1 MYFLG
6 KNLIIGNMYNKGVT
20 LIITRKKLSF
30 RKHFICPIQ
39 EFLEI
44 KCKYFTI
51 LNNQISIFHKSI
63 YIYTIIVNEKE

>member
-63 YIYTIIVNEKE
+63 YIYNNSE